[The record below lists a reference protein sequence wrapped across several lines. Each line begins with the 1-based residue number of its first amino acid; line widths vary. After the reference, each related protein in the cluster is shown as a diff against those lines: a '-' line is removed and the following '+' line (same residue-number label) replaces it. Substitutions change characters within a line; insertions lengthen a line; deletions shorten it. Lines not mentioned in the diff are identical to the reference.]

1 MKTNLRI
8 LLIGVICLTLG
19 VVIGFFAAGRITK
32 KRIHQKVEFQKPP
45 KFKERLE
52 EKLSLTPEQQV
63 TFNDVFN
70 KHMNR
75 MREMDQTMFQK
86 RRVEFDTLFSELK
99 LGLDEKQVKK
109 VERFE
114 NRLKE
119 RKHRRI
125 PPHPPQR
132 RE

>member
-8 LLIGVICLTLG
+8 LLIGTICLTLG

-119 RKHRRI
+119 RKHRRR

>member
-119 RKHRRI
+119 RKHRRR